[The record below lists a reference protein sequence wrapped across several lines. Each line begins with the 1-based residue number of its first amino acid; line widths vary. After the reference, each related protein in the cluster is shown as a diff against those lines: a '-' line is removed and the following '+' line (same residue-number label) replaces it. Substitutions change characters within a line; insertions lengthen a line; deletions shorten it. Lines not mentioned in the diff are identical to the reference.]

1 LNFER
6 RTVHISTV
14 ANDTLSKLKR
24 IQEQTLAFFEERGI
38 GHQDDAKRPML
49 LRFAHFWLL
58 VGKSFIRNR
67 CPVRASAL
75 AYTTL
80 LALIP
85 LLAVGASIMTGFLQK
100 EGKKP
105 IEEMV
110 KGFVRNVAPMLD
122 LEVKSEDATTNSAAG
137 AAGVDRVAA
146 TERNGQTSQPEESKP
161 ESRLDDVV
169 NKITKFIENIQT
181 GTIGATGVIALVFVA
196 IGLLRTIEATFNDI
210 WGVTRGR
217 GWVESITQYFAAI
230 AGGPLILALVLGL
243 TTGPQ
248 FEATKRMLGMAAFTE
263 QRVAEF
269 APLVARLRDKSD
281 PVSVYLDTRFDD
293 SVKKALA
300 DPKAKEGDR
309 KKLREALVQEL
320 NRIAA
325 GENIYS
331 KERFAGVALRP
342 ETKVLLGHQ
351 LRGQELARLN
361 RLLLEDAYARELTPK
376 REAYIGEFLVV
387 ILPFVVL
394 SLAFALLYQLIPNT
408 RVQPAASLVGGIVGG
423 SLWQLN
429 NKLSFLYVS
438 KALSY
443 SQIYGSL
450 SIIPLFLVGMY
461 LSWLILLFGAQ
472 VAYAYQNRQSYLQE
486 KQAEGVN
493 QRGREFIALRLMT
506 NLAQH
511 FQRGAR
517 PPSVGQLA
525 DALGVPSRLVGNIL
539 RPLLEANLV
548 VEALDKEAGYVPARP
563 LTQITAH
570 DVLTALRVGQGL
582 ELATHD
588 DGTRGFVKGKFE
600 AICAA
605 EREVAGEMTL
615 EELANKAPA
624 VPVSAHPAAV

>member
-1 LNFER
+1 M
-6 RTVHISTV
+6 
-14 ANDTLSKLKR
+14 ANDTLSKFKR

-38 GHQDDAKRPML
+38 GHQDDAKRPLL

-122 LEVKSEDATTNSAAG
+122 LEVKSEDSTTNSAVG
-137 AAGVDRVAA
+137 APGAPN
-146 TERNGQTSQPEESKP
+146 ERGNQASQTDEAKP
-161 ESRLDDVV
+161 VSRLDDVV
-169 NKITKFIENIQT
+169 NRITKFIENIQA

-196 IGLLRTIEATFNDI
+196 IGLLRTIEATLNDI

-230 AGGPLILALVLGL
+230 AGGPLILALVFGL

-248 FEATKRMLGMAAFTE
+248 FEATKRVLGMAAFTE
-263 QRVAEF
+263 RRVAEF
-269 APLVARLRDKSD
+269 PVLVTRLQQKGDA
-281 PVSVYLDTRFDD
+281 VSAYLDTRFDEAFRKSLEEYKGKD
-293 SVKKALA
+293 
-300 DPKAKEGDR
+300 G
-309 KKLREALVQEL
+309 KKLREALVQNL
-320 NRIAA
+320 NRITA
-325 GENIYS
+325 GESIYN
-331 KERFAGVALRP
+331 KERFAGVTLRP
-342 ETKVLLGHQ
+342 ETKELLGHQ

-361 RLLLEDAYARELTPK
+361 RLLLEDAYAKELSPK
-376 REAYIGEFLVV
+376 REAYIGEFLFV

-394 SLAFALLYQLIPNT
+394 SFAFALLYQLVPNT
-408 RVQPAASLVGGIVGG
+408 RVQPVAALVGGIVGG

-493 QRGREFIALRLMT
+493 QRGREFIALRVMT
-506 NLAQH
+506 HLAQH
-511 FQRGAR
+511 FQRGAK
-517 PPSVGQLA
+517 PPSVNQLA
-525 DALGVPSRLVGNIL
+525 AALGVPSRLIGNTL

-548 VEALDKEAGYVPARP
+548 VEALDKECGYMPARP
-563 LTQITAH
+563 LTQISAH
-570 DVLTALRVGQGL
+570 DILTALRVGQGL

-588 DGTRGFVKGKFE
+588 DGTRAFVRCRFE
-600 AICAA
+600 AICEA
-605 EREVAGEMTL
+605 EREAAGDMTL
-615 EELANKAPA
+615 EELANQAPA
-624 VPVSAHPAAV
+624 VPVSAHPAAVSG